1 MKNVRVTAFLL
12 ATVFVANTVSAETWA
27 ERLGYP
33 TGRKVLILSADHMGG
48 AYEFNRPGQKLLI
61 DGSVQSAS
69 VLVPCVWFD
78 EFADWARQN
87 PGHDLGVCLCLNS
100 ANRLYRVRPLSD
112 RCEVPSLID
121 ADGFFWDSPLQVAIQ
136 ADAQEVELEL
146 RRQID
151 RARASGIQPTH
162 LSTHLGSLLAQP
174 ELTEIYLRLAREY
187 WLPAVIPELTPER
200 IKAVRDGGFPLSDEI
215 VELIAQYPLPKLDDL
230 RFVPDAE
237 SYEQKR
243 EEFLKLV
250 RELPPGLTQILV
262 HPADHT
268 KALER
273 VSPRWKN
280 RLWEAELLQD
290 QQVHKMVDEEQ
301 VILTNWKEI
310 MQRFSEGASPASKA
324 TAVAK

>member
-12 ATVFVANTVSAETWA
+12 MTVFAVNTVSAETWA

-33 TGRKVLILSADHMGG
+33 SGRKVLILSADHMGG
-48 AYEFNRPGQKLLI
+48 AYEFNRPGQELLLT
-61 DGSVQSAS
+61 GSVQSAS

-100 ANRLYRVRPLSD
+100 ANPLYRIRPLSD
-112 RCEVPSLID
+112 RGDVPSLVD
-121 ADGFFWDSPLQVAIQ
+121 TDGAFWGSLVQVAIQ

-151 RARASGIQPTH
+151 RARAAGIQPTH
-162 LSTHLGSLLAQP
+162 LATHLGSLLIRP
-174 ELTEIYLRLAREY
+174 DLTEIYLRLAREY
-187 WLPAVIPELTPER
+187 WIPAVIPELTAER
-200 IKAVRDGGFPLSDEI
+200 LKSVREKGFPLADETI
-215 VELIAQYPLPKLDDL
+215 ELIARYPLPKLDDI
-230 RFVPDAE
+230 RFIPDAE

-243 EEFLKLV
+243 EEFLTLV
-250 RELPPGLTQILV
+250 KGLPPGLTQIVL

-290 QQVHKMVDEEQ
+290 PAVHEMLDSEQ
-301 VILTNWKEI
+301 VILTNWKDI
-310 MQRFSEGASPASKA
+310 LQKFTEGASPVS
-324 TAVAK
+324 TTEAVAE